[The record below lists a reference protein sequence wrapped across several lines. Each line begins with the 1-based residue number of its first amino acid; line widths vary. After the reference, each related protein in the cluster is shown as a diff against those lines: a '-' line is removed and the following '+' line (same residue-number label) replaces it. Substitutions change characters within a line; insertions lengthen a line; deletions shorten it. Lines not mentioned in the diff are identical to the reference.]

1 MQELQVVGP
10 RGMAEPTGA
19 GRFGDFGGR
28 FVPES
33 LIPACVEL
41 EAAFREAWDDP
52 RFRAQ
57 LSRLL
62 TVYAGRPTAL
72 TPAWRLSQELGITLL
87 LKREDLAHTGSHKIN
102 NVLGQALLAHRMGKT
117 RLIAET
123 GAGQHGVAAATAAA
137 LLGMRCSVY
146 MGTKDMERQ
155 QLNVFRM
162 EMLGAEVIGV
172 GSGSRTL
179 KDACSEALRGWVAS
193 VDDTYYC
200 VGSVM
205 GPHPYPWMVRE
216 FQRVIGDEARAQCA
230 TELRT
235 GTPDYVVACVGGGS
249 NAAGTFAGFV
259 DTPAQLIGVEAAG
272 GAAIADGRIGILH
285 GFRSMVLQ
293 DDDGQVAEA
302 HSIAAGLDY
311 PGIGPEHAY
320 LHDLGRAR
328 YVTVTDAEVVP
339 ALKRLARTEGILCA
353 LESAHAI
360 AWVVRAAGTDELPA
374 GSTVMVTLSGRGDK
388 DMPQLMG
395 ALA

>member
-1 MQELQVVGP
+1 
-10 RGMAEPTGA
+10 
-19 GRFGDFGGR
+19 
-28 FVPES
+28 
-33 LIPACVEL
+33 
-41 EAAFREAWDDP
+41 
-52 RFRAQ
+52 
-57 LSRLL
+57 
-62 TVYAGRPTAL
+62 
-72 TPAWRLSQELGITLL
+72 
-87 LKREDLAHTGSHKIN
+87 
-102 NVLGQALLAHRMGKT
+102 
-117 RLIAET
+117 
-123 GAGQHGVAAATAAA
+123 
-137 LLGMRCSVY
+137 
-146 MGTKDMERQ
+146 MERQ

-162 EMLGAEVIGV
+162 QMLGAEVIAV
-172 GSGSRTL
+172 RSGSRTL

-235 GTPDYVVACVGGGS
+235 GTPDFVVACVGGGS

-259 DTPAQLIGVEAAG
+259 DTPARLIGVEADG
-272 GAAIADGRIGILH
+272 GAAVSSGRIGVLH
-285 GFRSMVLQ
+285 GFRSLVLQ
-293 DDDGQVAEA
+293 DDDGQVSEA

-311 PGIGPEHAY
+311 PGVGPEHAY

-353 LESAHAI
+353 LESAHAV
-360 AWVVRAAGTDELPA
+360 AWVLRAAGTDELPA
-374 GSTVMVTLSGRGDK
+374 GSTVVVTLSGRGDK

-395 ALA
+395 ASGSGAGQ